1 MNNGYIDHVV
11 TKIRI
16 NVTFSIFRYVVY
28 KLNFYII
35 FAPFEVLCFLATY
48 VATMILKLAHSW
60 HSHVYTMKL
69 IWYSSSAM
77 L

>member
-1 MNNGYIDHVV
+1 MDVDHVV

-48 VATMILKLAHSW
+48 IATDDIETCAFMA
-60 HSHVYTMKL
+60 
-69 IWYSSSAM
+69 
-77 L
+77 